1 MLACFGS
8 DRRAQVSGVLGNFR
22 KVQPSEGS
30 HLAQDLLKQ
39 ALDSPLLAEWDNPEP
54 SKDICD
60 SVGQGL
66 LQEKLR
72 VLGSVWG
79 DLTQICL
86 GSAIATALEQ

>member
-22 KVQPSEGS
+22 KVQSSEGS
-30 HLAQDLLKQ
+30 HLAQ